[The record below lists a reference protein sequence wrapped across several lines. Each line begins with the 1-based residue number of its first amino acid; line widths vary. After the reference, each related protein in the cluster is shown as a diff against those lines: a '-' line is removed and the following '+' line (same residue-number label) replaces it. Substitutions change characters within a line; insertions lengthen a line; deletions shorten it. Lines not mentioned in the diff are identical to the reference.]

1 MQFNN
6 EGRKTL
12 KEENL
17 TYGAD
22 TSNKITV
29 VGFEV
34 LTVVMLRI

>member
-12 KEENL
+12 NEENL
-17 TYGAD
+17 TYEAD
-22 TSNKITV
+22 TSNKKTT

-34 LTVVMLRI
+34 LTVVLLKI

>member
-12 KEENL
+12 NEENL
-17 TYGAD
+17 TYEAD
-22 TSNKITV
+22 ISNKKTA

-34 LTVVMLRI
+34 LTVVLLRI